1 MLLKRGLW
9 LGKGSLLTEG
19 ASIGEPLVCDIEI
32 VEDEGGFTITGD
44 VWAADRPPGDV
55 SIRIAP
61 NEVGTYTMDVRAA
74 GAALDGIAKMESEP
88 NLGLLWNEAGTQS
101 ATYALFALREGYGFR
116 GFARMGERT
125 VTWEIAFALKQ
136 QAVGGANVVSL
147 KPRRRR

>member
-74 GAALDGIAKMESEP
+74 
-88 NLGLLWNEAGTQS
+88 
-101 ATYALFALREGYGFR
+101 
-116 GFARMGERT
+116 
-125 VTWEIAFALKQ
+125 
-136 QAVGGANVVSL
+136 
-147 KPRRRR
+147 